1 MSIRI
6 PTGKQYFT
14 GSQLNSFLRP
24 CDSIYTCWYSTTI
37 STYFPSRCI
46 PHSPPLGIN
55 SHYDTLRAKSPRPL
69 RNKARATNSSSV
81 NTDLVSTCLKH
92 TSHIIDTTQPSTTGH
107 RNENLFRNTFD
118 YVNDGIASLRS
129 CPNI

>member
-1 MSIRI
+1 MSIPI

-14 GSQLNSFLRP
+14 GSQLNSPP
-24 CDSIYTCWYSTTI
+24 CPGDSIYTCWYSTAI
-37 STYFPSRCI
+37 STDFPSRCI
-46 PHSPPLGIN
+46 PRSPTLGID

-69 RNKARATNSSSV
+69 RNKTRSTNSSSV
-81 NTDLVSTCLKH
+81 NTDLVSACLKH
-92 TSHIIDTTQPSTTGH
+92 TSHITDTTQPSTNGQ